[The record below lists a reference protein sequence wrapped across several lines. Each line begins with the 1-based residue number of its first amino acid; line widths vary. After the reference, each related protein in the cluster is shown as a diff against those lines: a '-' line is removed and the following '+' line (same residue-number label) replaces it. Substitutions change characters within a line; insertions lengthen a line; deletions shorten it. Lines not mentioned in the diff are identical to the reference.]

1 MKNYKELV
9 FERRD
14 IEKNRIFAF
23 FMMAFPF
30 LVPVVL
36 LSREKRDSVFLRY
49 YANQCVIQYLY
60 SILLILILS
69 MYMITFV
76 LVPVVLIMSFISYI
90 ILAMGIKEGE
100 PRIVPFI
107 GDKITIIKLY
117 RIDPEEF

>member
-23 FMMAFPF
+23 FMMTFPF